1 MKKGKAIILSSLL
14 FSMVILS
21 DVNTVESVMDDSV
34 EIKTEL
40 YSTLHKNQNVSRKLE
55 LKQSENLMSYRMS
68 VLDNKFGPSSNQSTG
83 IYKRAGDTIEIYVD
97 ETTDQTALPI
107 YSISGTALKDNFEG
121 WNQIGQLRRG
131 RNVIATNQEG
141 VIHLRNETAR
151 TAQGKL
157 SVEIRGGVTIP
168 RFILGETT
176 TQEWASILANHPDAQ
191 GYELVADRLILT
203 GSNRT
208 INLVKDPELILRSHL
223 KVIELHDQTSGLDGN
238 GPQHRLPI
246 NLGQHMRE
254 TAQDSWYMYA
264 FFQHTGY
271 HQQGG
276 MQVVLD
282 PLNANQWGIWHE
294 LGHIY
299 QMTRMDWRGLDEVT
313 VNIFSLRAQKALGVR
328 SRLEQE
334 NTYSTIFN
342 YLNSSGQKHFDNQ
355 GIWTR
360 LGMFWQ
366 LELAF
371 GEDFYPNLHKL
382 YREEA
387 RSLPS
392 EQAKRQ
398 YFVTSAS
405 KISGKNLLPF
415 FEAWGIEVTPESRAE
430 LEKLPNL
437 TKKIWE
443 YRDEMTG
450 EVGNIDGEENKD
462 TQAPT
467 VPTGLTA
474 SEVTT
479 NSATIRWNQ
488 ASDNIKV
495 KGYHI
500 YRDGKKVTSV
510 EGTEFTDQNLA
521 SDTAYSYEVSAYDEA
536 GNESAKSNAMTLR
549 TKGES
554 TDTQAPSVPNGL
566 VAEEVTTNSVKL
578 KWNQATDDVGVKGYH
593 IYRNTVRVA
602 TVDRLEHLDLQLVS
616 NTAYA
621 YQVSAFDEA
630 GNESGRSQF
639 LTVVTRREEQA
650 DTQAPTVPSSLTA
663 GTITTNS
670 IQLNWQTATDNVA
683 VTGYHIYRDGVRI
696 QSISGTSFTDQSLTS
711 NTTYTYQVSA
721 YDAAGNESGKSQP
734 LAVKTNEEAA
744 SQDTWRSDQIY
755 VAGDTVIYQ
764 GIEYRAKWWV
774 RGDRPDTSAA
784 WERTSPLSMVEWNS
798 SRSYV
803 GGERVRYQGKI
814 YEARW
819 WNVNANPSTNS
830 VWVLIG

>member
-1 MKKGKAIILSSLL
+1 MKKKKAIILGSL
-14 FSMVILS
+14 FVCMVILS
-21 DVNTVESVMDDSV
+21 NENPVNAVMS
-34 EIKTEL
+34 EGGANSLAISQAL
-40 YSTLHKNQNVSRKLE
+40 PNNQNISRIIN
-55 LKQSENLMSYRMS
+55 LKQTDNLVSYRT
-68 VLDNKFGPSSNQSTG
+68 LTLNNQYGPSSNQSTG
-83 IYKRAGDTIEIYVD
+83 IYKRAGDTIEIFVD
-97 ETTDQTALPI
+97 EKTDQSQLPT
-107 YSISGTALKDNFEG
+107 YSISKAITVTEDDGRTRGA
-121 WNQIGQLRRG
+121 QLQRG
-131 RNVIATNQEG
+131 RNVISTNEEG
-141 VIHLRNETAR
+141 VLHLKNEISR
-151 TAQGKL
+151 TPQGKL
-157 SVEIRGGVTIP
+157 RVEIKGGISIP

-176 TQEWASILANHPDAQ
+176 LQEWQTMVASNQNTPA
-191 GYELVADRLILT
+191 YELVSDQVLIT
-203 GSNRT
+203 GSNQT
-208 INLVKDPELILRSHL
+208 INFARDPETALRMHGQVIDSHD
-223 KVIELHDQTSGLDGN
+223 KAAGLDGSSSLN
-238 GPQHRLPI
+238 RPAVGLV
-246 NLGQHMRE
+246 QHMRE
-254 TAQDSWYMYA
+254 TIKPGSYMYA
-264 FFQHTGY
+264 YFQHSGY
-271 HQQGG
+271 NQSNA
-276 MQVVLD
+276 MRVALD
-282 PLNANQWGIWHE
+282 PANHGQWGVWHE
-294 LGHIY
+294 YGHMY
-299 QMTRMDWRGLDEVT
+299 QMTRMDWKDLLEVT
-313 VNIFSLRAQKALGVR
+313 VNIYSLRAEKGLGQR
-328 SRLEQE
+328 SRLERD
-334 NTYSTIFN
+334 NYYPRIFN
-342 YLNSSGQKHFDNQ
+342 FINNTGPKSYDNQ
-355 GIWTR
+355 SVWIK

-382 YREEA
+382 YREER
-387 RSLPS
+387 RSVTT